1 MSLSLQGVHCYY
13 LYCMGNSKPA
23 SQAHIVLVTDA
34 IVLTEI
40 TRVLSLTS
48 MGDAR
53 KKQSGRHP
61 RPVPTAL
68 LPPSKAN
75 AAATR
80 YRSFTHNVGLLVI
93 TNQDGATSHGVGYL
107 VDSNIVLTCAHTLG
121 VHDQMPT
128 RVRFVWIYKH
138 NEGFWFEAS

>member
-1 MSLSLQGVHCYY
+1 MNPNYLINLSLEYVPYIALHVSFVPVIARRS
-13 LYCMGNSKPA
+13 LLLSFCMGNSKPA

-93 TNQDGATSHGVGYL
+93 TN
-107 VDSNIVLTCAHTLG
+107 
-121 VHDQMPT
+121 
-128 RVRFVWIYKH
+128 
-138 NEGFWFEAS
+138 